1 MNGGMSEGFIETIK
15 NISSVIGCILS
26 AITLCGIL
34 IKPLRKAIINKINK
48 WFNKEYYDNAIK
60 EQNEIIQE
68 QNEAIQKEDEAIQQ
82 INEKLNQL
90 VDIVSELS
98 DRIFKNEADR
108 LRSELFDCGNRCRRR
123 IPLSGEE
130 YRHIQGVFR
139 KYSKELHENGSGEDE
154 YNFITSYFNS
164 TFNQDRL
171 NRKYDD

>member
-1 MNGGMSEGFIETIK
+1 VDVETLETIK
-15 NISSVIGCILS
+15 NISLIISVATSFIALVT
-26 AITLCGIL
+26 TLTTL
-34 IKPLRKAIINKINK
+34 IVKPLRKRFIAFIKRSTNDVEKDNIL
-48 WFNKEYYDNAIK
+48 KEQAEAIK
-60 EQNEIIQE
+60 REDADIKELKESVNQIVGII
-68 QNEAIQKEDEAIQQ
+68 
-82 INEKLNQL
+82 
-90 VDIVSELS
+90 SELS
-98 DRIFKNEADR
+98 DRIFRNEADR

-154 YNFITSYFNS
+154 YNFITDYFNS

>member
-1 MNGGMSEGFIETIK
+1 MNDIMEIVK
-15 NISSVIGCILS
+15 NIASVIGCILS
-26 AITLCGIL
+26 ALTLCGIL
-34 IKPLRKAIINKINK
+34 IKPLRQAIINKVSK
-48 WFNKEYYDNAIK
+48 WSNKEYYDKAIK
-60 EQNEIIQE
+60 EQNEKIQK
-68 QNEAIQKEDEAIQQ
+68 NDEAIKKEDEAIQQ
-82 INEKLNQL
+82 INEKLNQ
-90 VDIVSELS
+90 VVEIMSELS

-154 YNFITSYFNS
+154 YNFITTYFNS

>member
-1 MNGGMSEGFIETIK
+1 MDIIEQIK
-15 NISSVIGCILS
+15 NISVIISVVLS
-26 AITLCGIL
+26 SITLITTLTTL
-34 IKPLRKAIINKINK
+34 IVKPLRKRFITFIKKATNDVEQDMIIQQQA
-48 WFNKEYYDNAIK
+48 EAIK
-60 EQNEIIQE
+60 
-68 QNEAIQKEDEAIQQ
+68 KEDEDIQELKKSVNQ
-82 INEKLNQL
+82 I
-90 VDIVSELS
+90 VDIIQELS

-154 YNFITSYFNS
+154 YNFITTYFNS

-171 NRKYDD
+171 NRTYDD